1 MDNNVLT
8 VESTGV
14 PWRPTA
20 PRYFLDQA
28 IGRALTRR
36 EATMHEE
43 QTGEN
48 RD

>member
-1 MDNNVLT
+1 MEPNVLV

-14 PWRPTA
+14 PWRPTG
-20 PRYFLDQA
+20 PRHFLDQA
-28 IGRALTRR
+28 ISRALTCG